1 VPASAAHGIARWGQK
16 TIAIQVA
23 FSLVL
28 LVEAGLF
35 ARSLSALRGI
45 DTGVAS
51 GSEVL
56 MAYVR
61 PIDGRS
67 EVATIVSLARQLSDR
82 PGTIDA
88 QSVSFSMDT
97 PLGGISMSKSIHVPG
112 GPPRDTRETVSFNY
126 VGPRFFKT
134 TGIAV
139 DGRDIRPEDDERAPA
154 VAVIS
159 RSVANKYFPGVN
171 AVGRRI
177 RDERTEFEVVGV
189 AADVKYNGLRERASE
204 TVYLPYLQGRTADG
218 VGAIS
223 VVVRTAGDA
232 QRATAGLRREVRAH
246 SRDLV
251 IALVQ
256 TLEERMDAA
265 LVRERAVA
273 TLSMWFATLAL
284 LLGCVGLYGTLAY
297 AVVRRI
303 VEFGIRL
310 ALGADTRRLTSTV
323 IAESLRPVVIG
334 LLIGVPLALAVC
346 TLSEGLLF
354 GVTGGDVVTYAFA
367 ITALIAA
374 AVGAVWFPAR
384 RAAVVDPIVAL
395 RCE

>member
-1 VPASAAHGIARWGQK
+1 
-16 TIAIQVA
+16 
-23 FSLVL
+23 
-28 LVEAGLF
+28 
-35 ARSLSALRGI
+35 
-45 DTGVAS
+45 
-51 GSEVL
+51 
-56 MAYVR
+56 
-61 PIDGRS
+61 
-67 EVATIVSLARQLSDR
+67 
-82 PGTIDA
+82 
-88 QSVSFSMDT
+88 
-97 PLGGISMSKSIHVPG
+97 
-112 GPPRDTRETVSFNY
+112 
-126 VGPRFFKT
+126 
-134 TGIAV
+134 
-139 DGRDIRPEDDERAPA
+139 
-154 VAVIS
+154 
-159 RSVANKYFPGVN
+159 
-171 AVGRRI
+171 
-177 RDERTEFEVVGV
+177 
-189 AADVKYNGLRERASE
+189 
-204 TVYLPYLQGRTADG
+204 
-218 VGAIS
+218 
-223 VVVRTAGDA
+223 
-232 QRATAGLRREVRAH
+232 VRAH